1 MNSRDHWGIALIL
14 ATFITLGLA
23 YSLANPLHEATD
35 EVRHYR
41 FVRHIVQAGSLPV
54 QGQEDCL
61 IQSHHPPL
69 YYLLGAAAT
78 VWIDT
83 GRDVCFQP
91 PINPFW
97 NYRYWEVGVD
107 NKNQYLHGPAERF
120 PWPAERRAAL
130 LMRAVNVLLG
140 ALTVWLT
147 WAIGRALWPKRPYLA
162 LGGAAFVAFN
172 PMFVYLSGAVNNDI
186 VAAAAGGALLLA
198 SVRLLRDDADL
209 TWRWGLLFGLLYALA
224 LMSKFNLAAMGLV
237 VATAVTYVAWQ
248 KQQWRQWLQVGLTA
262 AAVTLLLAGWWFVRN
277 QLLYGELTGFET
289 MTAIW
294 GGRDPSQS
302 FWLAVS
308 EIPYAWTSLWG
319 RFGYGQLPLPEAVYS
334 GLRWF
339 TRLALLGLFVPLLR
353 GRQWRVEWR
362 QTGLALALLPLAV
375 LIYAWVLFS
384 YMMVSTAGP
393 MGRFF
398 FPALPAFG
406 LLIFYGLS
414 QWLNFLQSSYAELRG
429 GHAEV
434 HGEKRRKESL
444 RTTQYAIRTTPDF
457 WAAVGVNIIM
467 ALLTLVA
474 LVGYL
479 MPAYA
484 QPPGFEDTAV
494 SPAPVAQFDAFV
506 VLRDYEVSTTSLA
519 PGQPLDLDLYW
530 EVLARPPGDFYFFI
544 HLIDQFG
551 NIIAQRDTHP
561 GLGRFPSSQWQ
572 PGDRFVESIRLYL
585 PETAYVP
592 AEASLNIGFYAP
604 GAGYRLGVSGPDGS
618 GLGDAL
624 ALATILV
631 EPRTDL
637 AANLPNPQT
646 WRFDNGAE
654 LVGYEY
660 NNRRF
665 RPDDVL
671 AVDLYWQSVAAD
683 FAGDR
688 IWLRLVDNTGHQRAF
703 AEATFAQATF
713 AQSLPADSGMV
724 TLAMVVPP
732 DLTPGSHR
740 LELYLLDHVTNRPR
754 DLVADDGRL
763 INNYIDLAPV
773 SVIGER

>member
-1 MNSRDHWGIALIL
+1 MKDISLKRDHWGIVLIL
-14 ATFITLGLA
+14 ALFITLGLA
-23 YSLANPLHEATD
+23 YSVANPLHEATD

-41 FVRHIVQAGSLPV
+41 FVRHIVQEGALPV
-54 QGQEDCL
+54 QGQGDCL

-69 YYLLGAAAT
+69 YYLLSAAAT

-91 PINPFW
+91 PLNPFW

-147 WAIGRALWPKRPYLA
+147 WAIGRSLWPKRPYLA

-198 SVRLLRDDADL
+198 SVRLLRDKADL

-237 VATAVTYVAWQ
+237 VATAVTYIAWQ
-248 KQQWRQWLQVGLTA
+248 KQQWRQWVQVGLTA
-262 AAVTLLLAGWWFVRN
+262 ATVTLLLAGWWFVRN
-277 QLLYGELTGFET
+277 QLLYGELTGFQT
-289 MTAIW
+289 MTNIW

-319 RFGYGQLPLPEAVYS
+319 RFGYGQIPLPEAIYS

-339 TRLALLGLFVPLLR
+339 TRLALLGLFLPLLR
-353 GRQWRVEWR
+353 PDRWAEWR
-362 QTGLALALLPLAV
+362 QTGLALALLPLTV
-375 LIYAWVLFS
+375 LIYTWVLFS

-414 QWLNFLQSSYAELRG
+414 QWLTIFSRRNGYG
-429 GHAEV
+429 GSKASPRAARH
-434 HGEKRRKESL
+434 
-444 RTTQYAIRTTPDF
+444 DF
-457 WAAVGVNIIM
+457 WAAIAVNLSLI
-467 ALLTLVA
+467 ALTIVA

-494 SPAPVAQFDAFV
+494 SPTPIAQFDTFV
-506 VLRDYEVSTTSLA
+506 TLRDYEVSRSNLA
-519 PGQPLDLDLYW
+519 PGQPLDLTLYW
-530 EVLARPPGDFYFFI
+530 EVDARPPGDYYFFV
-544 HLIDQFG
+544 HLTDQYS

-572 PGDRFVESIRLYL
+572 PGDRFIESIRFYL
-585 PETAYVP
+585 PETTYVP
-592 AEASLNIGFYAP
+592 AEATLSIGFYAP
-604 GAGYRLGVSGPDGS
+604 GAGYRLAVTGPDSS
-618 GLGDAL
+618 GLGDSLIL
-624 ALATILV
+624 AQIGIEPRLDLAT
-631 EPRTDL
+631 D
-637 AANLPNPQT
+637 LPNPQM
-646 WRFDNGAE
+646 WRFENGAD

-660 NNRRF
+660 SQRRV
-665 RPDDVL
+665 RPQEVL
-671 AVDLYWQSVAAD
+671 AVTLHWQSVAPAVNE
-683 FAGDR
+683 DR
-688 IWLRLVDNTGHQRAF
+688 IWLRLIDGNGQQRAS
-703 AEATFAQATF
+703 AEATFAQWLAST
-713 AQSLPADSGMV
+713 AGVMTVLLEIPA
-724 TLAMVVPP
+724 
-732 DLTPGSHR
+732 DLTPGSYQ
-740 LELYLLDHVTNRPR
+740 LELFVLDNMTNRPHS
-754 DLVADDGRL
+754 LVADDGRL
-763 INNYIDLAPV
+763 INNYVGLAPV
-773 SVIGER
+773 SVIGGR

>member
-1 MNSRDHWGIALIL
+1 VA
-14 ATFITLGLA
+14 
-23 YSLANPLHEATD
+23 
-35 EVRHYR
+35 
-41 FVRHIVQAGSLPV
+41 Q
-54 QGQEDCL
+54 
-61 IQSHHPPL
+61 
-69 YYLLGAAAT
+69 
-78 VWIDT
+78 
-83 GRDVCFQP
+83 
-91 PINPFW
+91 
-97 NYRYWEVGVD
+97 
-107 NKNQYLHGPAERF
+107 
-120 PWPAERRAAL
+120 
-130 LMRAVNVLLG
+130 
-140 ALTVWLT
+140 
-147 WAIGRALWPKRPYLA
+147 RPYLA

-237 VATAVTYVAWQ
+237 VATAVTYAAWQ

-262 AAVTLLLAGWWFVRN
+262 AVVTLLLAGWWFVRN

-319 RFGYGQLPLPEAVYS
+319 RFGYGQIPLPDAVYS

-353 GRQWRVEWR
+353 GKSGWAEWR

-414 QWLNFLQSSYAELRG
+414 QWFKIGDAEVRGLVLSGAEG

-434 HGEKRRKESL
+434 HGEKRRKESP
-444 RTTQYAIRTTPDF
+444 RTTHYAIRNTSDF
-457 WAAVGVNIIM
+457 WAAVAVSISL

-484 QPPGFEDTAV
+484 RPAAFEDTAV
-494 SPAPVAQFDAFV
+494 SPTPVAQFDAFV
-506 VLRDYEVSTTSLA
+506 MLRDYEVSTTSLA
-519 PGQPLDLDLYW
+519 PGRPLDLELYW
-530 EVLARPPGDFYFFI
+530 EVTARPPGDFYFFI

-592 AEASLNIGFYAP
+592 AEASLKIGFYAP
-604 GAGYRLGVSGPDGS
+604 VEGYRLGVTDPDGS

-624 ALATILV
+624 TLATILV
-631 EPRTDL
+631 EPRADL
-637 AANLPNPQT
+637 PADLPNPQA
-646 WRFDNGAE
+646 WRFENGAE

-665 RPDDVL
+665 LPDDVL
-671 AVDLYWQSVAAD
+671 AVDLYWRSVTPNAAED
-683 FAGDR
+683 I
-688 IWLRLVDNTGHQRAF
+688 IWLRLVDGDGQQRAF
-703 AEATFAQATF
+703 AQA
-713 AQSLPADSGMV
+713 ALAPALTAESGLITV
-724 TLAMVVPP
+724 AMVVPP
-732 DLTPGSHR
+732 DLTPGSHHV
-740 LELYLLDHVTNRPR
+740 ELYLLDYVTNRPHS
-754 DLVADDGRL
+754 LVADDGRL
-763 INNYIDLAPV
+763 INNYVGLAPV
-773 SVIGER
+773 R

>member
-1 MNSRDHWGIALIL
+1 MKDISLKRDHWGIVLIL
-14 ATFITLGLA
+14 ALFITLGLA
-23 YSLANPLHEATD
+23 YSVANPLHEATD

-41 FVRHIVQAGSLPV
+41 FVRHIVQEGALPV
-54 QGQEDCL
+54 QGQGDCL

-69 YYLLGAAAT
+69 YYLLSAAAT

-91 PINPFW
+91 PLNPFW

-147 WAIGRALWPKRPYLA
+147 WAIGRSLWPKRPYLA

-198 SVRLLRDDADL
+198 SVRLLRDKADL

-237 VATAVTYVAWQ
+237 VATAVTYIAWQ
-248 KQQWRQWLQVGLTA
+248 KQQWRQWVQVGLTA
-262 AAVTLLLAGWWFVRN
+262 ATVTLLLAGWWFVRN
-277 QLLYGELTGFET
+277 QLLYGELTGFQT
-289 MTAIW
+289 MTNIW

-319 RFGYGQLPLPEAVYS
+319 RFGYGQIPLPEAIYS

-339 TRLALLGLFVPLLR
+339 TRLALLGLFLPLLR
-353 GRQWRVEWR
+353 PDRWAEWR
-362 QTGLALALLPLAV
+362 QTGLALALLPLTV
-375 LIYAWVLFS
+375 LIYTWVLFS

-414 QWLNFLQSSYAELRG
+414 QWLTIFSRRNGYG
-429 GHAEV
+429 GSKASPRAARH
-434 HGEKRRKESL
+434 
-444 RTTQYAIRTTPDF
+444 DF
-457 WAAVGVNIIM
+457 WAAIAVNLSLI
-467 ALLTLVA
+467 ALTIVA

-494 SPAPVAQFDAFV
+494 SPTPIAQFDTFV
-506 VLRDYEVSTTSLA
+506 TLRDYEVSRSNLA
-519 PGQPLDLDLYW
+519 PGQPLDLTLYW
-530 EVLARPPGDFYFFI
+530 EVDARPPGDYYFFV
-544 HLIDQFG
+544 HLTDQYS

-572 PGDRFVESIRLYL
+572 PGDRFIESIRFYL

-592 AEASLNIGFYAP
+592 AEATLSIGFYAP
-604 GAGYRLGVSGPDGS
+604 GAGYRLAVTGPDSS
-618 GLGDAL
+618 GLGDSLIL
-624 ALATILV
+624 AQIGIEPRLDLAT
-631 EPRTDL
+631 D
-637 AANLPNPQT
+637 LPNPQM
-646 WRFDNGAE
+646 WRFENGAD

-660 NNRRF
+660 SQRRV
-665 RPDDVL
+665 RPQEVL
-671 AVDLYWQSVAAD
+671 AVTLHWQSVAPAVNE
-683 FAGDR
+683 DR
-688 IWLRLVDNTGHQRAF
+688 IWLRLIDGNGQQRAS
-703 AEATFAQATF
+703 AEATFAQWLAST
-713 AQSLPADSGMV
+713 AGVMTVLLEIPA
-724 TLAMVVPP
+724 
-732 DLTPGSHR
+732 DLTPGSYQ
-740 LELYLLDHVTNRPR
+740 LELFVLDNMTNRPHS
-754 DLVADDGRL
+754 LVADDGRL
-763 INNYIDLAPV
+763 INNYVGLAPV
-773 SVIGER
+773 SVIGGR

>member
-1 MNSRDHWGIALIL
+1 MKDISLKRDHWGIVLIL
-14 ATFITLGLA
+14 ALFITLGLA
-23 YSLANPLHEATD
+23 YSVANPLHEATD

-41 FVRHIVQAGSLPV
+41 FVRHIVQEGALPV
-54 QGQEDCL
+54 QGQGECL

-91 PINPFW
+91 PLNPFW

-147 WAIGRALWPKRPYLA
+147 WAIGRSLWPKRPYLA

-198 SVRLLRDDADL
+198 SVRLLRDKADL

-237 VATAVTYVAWQ
+237 VATAVTYIAWQ
-248 KQQWRQWLQVGLTA
+248 KQQWRQWVQVGLTA
-262 AAVTLLLAGWWFVRN
+262 ATVTLLLAGWWFVRN
-277 QLLYGELTGFET
+277 QLLYGELTGFQT
-289 MTAIW
+289 MTNIW

-319 RFGYGQLPLPEAVYS
+319 RFGYGQIPLPEAIYS

-339 TRLALLGLFVPLLR
+339 TRLALLGLFLPLLR
-353 GRQWRVEWR
+353 PDRWAEWR
-362 QTGLALALLPLAV
+362 QTGLALALLPLTV
-375 LIYAWVLFS
+375 LIYTWVLFS

-414 QWLNFLQSSYAELRG
+414 QWLTIFS
-429 GHAEV
+429 
-434 HGEKRRKESL
+434 RRSAYGVVRSKTSP
-444 RTTQYAIRTTPDF
+444 RTTPDF
-457 WAAVGVNIIM
+457 WAAIAVNLSLI
-467 ALLTLVA
+467 ALTMVA

-494 SPAPVAQFDAFV
+494 SPTPIAQFDTFV
-506 VLRDYEVSTTSLA
+506 TLRDYEVSRSNLA
-519 PGQPLDLDLYW
+519 PGQPLDLTLYW
-530 EVLARPPGDFYFFI
+530 EIDARPPGDYYFFV
-544 HLIDQFG
+544 HLIDQYG

-572 PGDRFVESIRLYL
+572 PGDRFIESIRFYL

-592 AEASLNIGFYAP
+592 AEATLSIGFYAP
-604 GAGYRLGVSGPDGS
+604 GAGYRLAVTGPDGS
-618 GLGDAL
+618 GLGDGLLL
-624 ALATILV
+624 AHIGIEPRLDLAT
-631 EPRTDL
+631 D
-637 AANLPNPQT
+637 LPNPQM
-646 WRFDNGAE
+646 WHFENGAE
-654 LVGYEY
+654 LVGYAY
-660 NNRRF
+660 NQRRVQ
-665 RPDDVL
+665 PQDVL
-671 AVDLYWQSVAAD
+671 AVALHWQSVAPAVNE
-683 FAGDR
+683 DR
-688 IWLRLVDNTGHQRAF
+688 IWLRLVDGNGQQRAS
-703 AEATFAQATF
+703 AEATFAQWLTSTAGVMTV
-713 AQSLPADSGMV
+713 LLEIPA
-724 TLAMVVPP
+724 
-732 DLTPGSHR
+732 DLTPGSYQ
-740 LELYLLDHVTNRPR
+740 LELFVLDNMTNRPHS
-754 DLVADDGRL
+754 LVADDGRL
-763 INNYIDLAPV
+763 INNYVGLAPV
-773 SVIGER
+773 SVTGGR

>member
-1 MNSRDHWGIALIL
+1 MMKREQWGITLIL
-14 ATFITLGLA
+14 AVFVLLGLA

-35 EVRHYR
+35 ELRHYR
-41 FVRHIVQAGSLPV
+41 FVRHIVQERTLPV
-54 QGQEDCL
+54 QGQGECL

-78 VWIDT
+78 FWIDT

-147 WAIGRALWPKRPYLA
+147 WAIGRSLWPKRPYLA

-248 KQQWRQWLQVGLTA
+248 KQQWRQWFQVGLTA
-262 AAVTLLLAGWWFVRN
+262 AAATLLLAGWWFVRN
-277 QLLYGELTGFET
+277 QLLYGELTGFQT
-289 MTAIW
+289 MTNIW

-319 RFGYGQLPLPEAVYS
+319 RFGYGQIPLPESVYS

-353 GRQWRVEWR
+353 PDRWAEWR
-362 QTGLALALLPLAV
+362 RTGLALALLPLAV

-414 QWLNFLQSSYAELRG
+414 QWLTLFQSSYVEK
-429 GHAEV
+429 
-434 HGEKRRKESL
+434 HGEKRRDESPPN
-444 RTTQYAIRTTPDF
+444 RQYAIRNTPDF
-457 WAAVGVNIIM
+457 WAAVTVNLGLIS
-467 ALLTLVA
+467 LTVVA

-484 QPPGFEDTAV
+484 QPPEFDDTAV
-494 SPAPVAQFDAFV
+494 APTPIAQFDAFV
-506 VLRDYEVSTTSLA
+506 TLRDYKVSRSGLA

-530 EVLARPPGDFYFFI
+530 EVDAKPPGDYYFFV
-544 HLIDQFG
+544 HLIDQYG

-561 GLGRFPSSQWQ
+561 GLGRFPSSLWQ
-572 PGDRFVESIRLYL
+572 PGDRFIESIRLYL

-592 AEASLNIGFYAP
+592 SEATLSIGFYAP
-604 GAGYRLGVSGPDGS
+604 DAGYRLAITGPDGS
-618 GLGDAL
+618 SLGDGLVL
-624 ALATILV
+624 AQIDIEPRPDLAT
-631 EPRTDL
+631 D
-637 AANLPNPQT
+637 LPNPQM
-646 WRFDNGAE
+646 WRFENGVE
-654 LVGYEY
+654 LVGYAY
-660 NNRRF
+660 NKRHF
-665 RPDDVL
+665 LPDDVL
-671 AVDLYWQSVAAD
+671 AVDLYWQSLSPALAEEI
-683 FAGDR
+683 
-688 IWLRLVDNTGHQRAF
+688 IWLQLMDNTGRPRSSV
-703 AEATFAQATF
+703 QATLGDI
-713 AQSLPADSGMV
+713 LPATTGTV
-724 TLAMVVPP
+724 TLALVIPA
-732 DLTPGSHR
+732 DFTPGSYQ
-740 LELYLLDHVTNRPR
+740 LELFLWDNVTNTPHN
-754 DLVADDGRL
+754 LMADDGRL
-763 INNYIDLAPV
+763 IGNHVRLAPV
-773 SVIGER
+773 AVNGSP

>member
-1 MNSRDHWGIALIL
+1 MIKRDHWGIALIL
-14 ATFITLGLA
+14 AAFITLGLA

-35 EVRHYR
+35 ELRHYR
-41 FVRHIVQAGSLPV
+41 FVLHIVQEGSLPV
-54 QGQEDCL
+54 QGQGECL

-147 WAIGRALWPKRPYLA
+147 WAIGRSLWPERPYLA
-162 LGGAAFVAFN
+162 LGSAAFVAFN

-209 TWRWGLLFGLLYALA
+209 SWRWGLLFGLLYALA

-248 KQQWRQWLQVGLTA
+248 KQQWRQWLQVGLIAT
-262 AAVTLLLAGWWFVRN
+262 AVTLLLAGWWFVRN

-289 MTAIW
+289 MTGIW

-319 RFGYGQLPLPEAVYS
+319 RFGYGQIPLPEAVYS

-353 GRQWRVEWR
+353 GKQWWAEWR

-414 QWLNFLQSSYAELRG
+414 QWLTIFS
-429 GHAEV
+429 
-434 HGEKRRKESL
+434 RRSAYSVVRSKTSL
-444 RTTQYAIRTTPDF
+444 RTTHHAPRNTFDF
-457 WAAVGVNIIM
+457 WAAVGVNISL

-494 SPAPVAQFDAFV
+494 SPTPIAQFDTFV
-506 VLRDYEVSTTSLA
+506 MLRDYEVSTTSLA
-519 PGQPLDLDLYW
+519 PGRPLDLALYW
-530 EVLARPPGDFYFFI
+530 EVTARPPGDFHFFI

-551 NIIAQRDTHP
+551 NIIAQRDSHP

-592 AEASLNIGFYAP
+592 AEASLKIGFYAP
-604 GAGYRLGVSGPDGS
+604 VEGYRLGVIGPDGS

-624 ALATILV
+624 TLATILI

-637 AANLPNPQT
+637 RADLPNPQA
-646 WRFDNGAE
+646 WRFENGAE

-665 RPDDVL
+665 LPDDVL
-671 AVDLYWQSVAAD
+671 AVDLYWRSIMSNVAED
-683 FAGDR
+683 T
-688 IWLRLVDNTGHQRAF
+688 IWLRLVDGDGHQRAF
-703 AEATFAQATF
+703 AEVTFAQALT
-713 AQSLPADSGMV
+713 AESGMITV
-724 TLAMVVPP
+724 AMVVPP
-732 DLTPGSHR
+732 DLRPGSHR
-740 LELYLLDHVTNRPR
+740 LELYLLDHVTNRPHS
-754 DLVADDGRL
+754 LVADDGRL
-763 INNYIDLAPV
+763 INNYVGLAPV